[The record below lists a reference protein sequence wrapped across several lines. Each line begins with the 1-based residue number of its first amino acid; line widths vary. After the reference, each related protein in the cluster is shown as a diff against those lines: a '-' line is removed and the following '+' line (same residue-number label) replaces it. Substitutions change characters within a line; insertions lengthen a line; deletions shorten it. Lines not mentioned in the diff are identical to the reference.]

1 MKCSLVISNF
11 LEVISS
17 LSHSIVNNQEKNT
30 LKMVEIQ
37 MILPTLSN
45 PLSVQEE
52 MIQFLIPSLGMK
64 GA

>member
-1 MKCSLVISNF
+1 MKFSLVISNF

-17 LSHSIVNNQEKNT
+17 LSHSIVNNQEKNA

-37 MILPTLSN
+37 MILSTLSN

>member
-37 MILPTLSN
+37 MILSTLSN

>member
-30 LKMVEIQ
+30 LKMVEIL